1 MKYFNNE
8 VDSLSMY
15 KLFEK
20 FLSDEEI
27 KTLGKGIIRVVANNY
42 ESVEL
47 NNKVLIDYY
56 KSINSLYVVR
66 NNSVDYI
73 FDPITKSL
81 RELMK
86 FSLLSGDI
94 EDFVKIIL
102 SRNRL
107 INSIFDLFSSNV
119 KSWITNKATSI
130 RIYSLDNY
138 RFTEKGKEGDRTV
151 LVIRSESAEL
161 NVLIKDMDTCK
172 AFTIKSTDIYSI
184 AGHVNEFFL
193 KRNYHEIH

>member
-47 NNKVLIDYY
+47 NNKVLIEYY
-56 KSINSLYVVR
+56 KSTNSLYVVR
-66 NNSVDYI
+66 NNSVDYL
-73 FDPITKSL
+73 FDPITKNI

-86 FSLLSGDI
+86 FSLLSDSV
-94 EDFVKIIL
+94 EDFVKVIL
-102 SRNRL
+102 DRNKS

-119 KSWITNKATSI
+119 KSWIINKATSI
-130 RIYSLDNY
+130 KIWGLDNY
-138 RFTEKGKEGDRTV
+138 HFTDKDKEEDRTV
-151 LVIRSESAEL
+151 PVIRSESVEL

-184 AGHVNEFFL
+184 AGHVNEFIEKKL
-193 KRNYHEIH
+193 S

>member
-47 NNKVLIDYY
+47 NNKVLIEYY
-56 KSINSLYVVR
+56 KSTNSLYVVR
-66 NNSVDYI
+66 NNSVDYL

-119 KSWITNKATSI
+119 KSWIINKATSI
-130 RIYSLDNY
+130 KIWGLDNY
-138 RFTEKGKEGDRTV
+138 RFTEKGKEEDHTV
-151 LVIRSESAEL
+151 LAIRSESTEL
-161 NVLIKDMDTCK
+161 NVYVKGMDICNVLTTRSIDM
-172 AFTIKSTDIYSI
+172 YSI
-184 AGHVNEFFL
+184 AGYVNEFFEKKL
-193 KRNYHEIH
+193 

>member
-47 NNKVLIDYY
+47 NNKVLIEYY
-56 KSINSLYVVR
+56 KSTNSLYVVR
-66 NNSVDYI
+66 NNSVDYL

-151 LVIRSESAEL
+151 LAIRSESTEL
-161 NVLIKDMDTCK
+161 NVYVKGMDICNVFTTRSIDM
-172 AFTIKSTDIYSI
+172 YSI
-184 AGHVNEFFL
+184 AGYVNEFFEKKL
-193 KRNYHEIH
+193 

>member
-1 MKYFNNE
+1 MKYFNNGS
-8 VDSLSMY
+8 DSLSMY

-20 FLSDEEI
+20 FLSDEEMRI
-27 KTLGKGIIRVVANNY
+27 LGKGIIRVVANNY

-56 KSINSLYVVR
+56 KSANSLYVVR
-66 NNSVDYI
+66 NSAVNYL
-73 FDPITKSL
+73 FDPITKNI

-86 FSLLSGDI
+86 FSLLSGNV
-94 EDFVKIIL
+94 EDFVKVIL
-102 SRNRL
+102 DRNKS

-119 KSWITNKATSI
+119 KSWIINKATSI

-151 LVIRSESAEL
+151 LAIRSESAEL
-161 NVLIKDMDTCK
+161 NVIIKGMDTCK
-172 AFTIKSTDIYSI
+172 ALTTRSIDIYSI
-184 AGHVNEFFL
+184 ARHVNEFFE
-193 KRNYHEIH
+193 KNYNEIH

>member
-47 NNKVLIDYY
+47 NNKVLIEYY
-56 KSINSLYVVR
+56 KSTNSLYVVR
-66 NNSVDYI
+66 NNSVDYL

-119 KSWITNKATSI
+119 KSWITNKATSF

-161 NVLIKDMDTCK
+161 NVYVKGMDICNVLTTRSIDM
-172 AFTIKSTDIYSI
+172 YSI
-184 AGHVNEFFL
+184 AGYVNEFFEKKL
-193 KRNYHEIH
+193 

>member
-27 KTLGKGIIRVVANNY
+27 KTLGRGVIRVVANNY

-47 NNKVLIDYY
+47 NNKVLIEYY
-56 KSINSLYVVR
+56 KSTNSLYVVR
-66 NNSVDYI
+66 NNSVDYL

-107 INSIFDLFSSNV
+107 INSIFDLFSGNV

-151 LVIRSESAEL
+151 LALRSEGTEL

-172 AFTIKSTDIYSI
+172 AFTIKSIDIYSI
-184 AGHVNEFFL
+184 AGYVNEFIEKKL
-193 KRNYHEIH
+193 S